1 MLFKLQCRDLSS
13 PFVFCH
19 VAGNL
24 NRASACDR
32 GTRSVA
38 LPMASTSKV
47 VLTESKT
54 RKTRDRAWQTKL

>member
-1 MLFKLQCRDLSS
+1 MLFRLQCRDLSAL
-13 PFVFCH
+13 FVFCH

-24 NRASACDR
+24 NRTSAYDR

-47 VLTESKT
+47 
-54 RKTRDRAWQTKL
+54 A